1 MKKLGLA
8 VLVVVVAVAG
18 VLYWLR
24 GNLDGLVRQAIVDY
38 GSAMTGARVEVAAV
52 EISLADG
59 RGVIRGLTIGNPPGF
74 RTPHALKAA
83 EVELAV
89 DPASIAEPV
98 VLIRKIAVM
107 APDVVYEKGDGGA
120 TNFDAIQK
128 NVAAYLGPSKQ
139 ESGGKKLIV
148 EEFAVRNA
156 KAEASAA
163 FMGGKTVAVPLP
175 DIVMRNIGKSKG
187 GITPGEQ
194 GQEIASALRQRLA
207 STVNFDSMLT
217 SAGQGL
223 ESATGAV
230 KGWFG
235 K

>member
-18 VLYWLR
+18 TLYWLR

-38 GSAMTGARVEVAAV
+38 GSAMTGARVDVASV

-59 RGVIRGLTIGNPPGF
+59 RGVIRGLTVGNPPGF
-74 RTPHALKAA
+74 KTPHALKVG
-83 EVELAV
+83 EVELVV
-89 DPASIAEPV
+89 DPASVVEPV
-98 VLIRKIAVM
+98 VVVRKIAVM
-107 APDVVYEKGDGGA
+107 APDVIYEKGDGG

-128 NVAAYLGPSKQ
+128 NVAAYVGPSKPQ
-139 ESGGKKLIV
+139 EGGKKLIV
-148 EEFAVRNA
+148 DEFAVRNA

-163 FMGGKTVAVPLP
+163 FMGGKTVALPMP

-187 GITPGEQ
+187 GITPGEL
-194 GQEIASALRQRLA
+194 GQEIVSSLKQRLA
-207 STVNFDSMLT
+207 STVNFDSLMK

-223 ESATGAV
+223 ESATGTV

>member
-8 VLVVVVAVAG
+8 ALVVVVAVAG
-18 VLYWLR
+18 ALYWLR

-38 GSAMTGARVEVAAV
+38 GSAMTGARVAVAAV

-74 RTPHALKAA
+74 GTPYALKAA
-83 EVELAV
+83 EVELVV
-89 DPASIAEPV
+89 DPASLTEPV
-98 VLIRKIAVM
+98 VLMRKIAVM
-107 APDVVYEKGDGGA
+107 VPDVVYEKGGGL

-128 NVAAYLGPSKQ
+128 NIAAYIGPSKQ
-139 ESGGKKLIV
+139 EGGRKFIV

-156 KAEASAA
+156 TAQASAGL
-163 FMGGKTVAVPLP
+163 MGGKTVAVPLP

-187 GITPGEQ
+187 GITPGEL

-207 STVNFDSMLT
+207 STVNFDSLLK
-217 SAGQGL
+217 SAGKEL

-235 K
+235 R

>member
-1 MKKLGLA
+1 MKKLGIA
-8 VLVVVVAVAG
+8 VLVVVAVIAG
-18 VLYWLR
+18 ALYWLR

-74 RTPHALKAA
+74 KTPHALKAG
-83 EVELAV
+83 EVELV
-89 DPASIAEPV
+89 VEPASIAEAV
-98 VLIRKIAVM
+98 VVIRKIAVM
-107 APDVVYEKGDGGA
+107 APDVVYEKGDGG

-128 NVAAYLGPSKQ
+128 NVAAYLGPSKSQ
-139 ESGGKKLIV
+139 EGGKKLIV

-163 FMGGKTVAVPLP
+163 FMDGKTVAVPLP

-187 GITPGEQ
+187 GITPGEL
-194 GQEIASALRQRLA
+194 GQEIVSSLRQRLA
-207 STVNFDSMLT
+207 STVNFDSLMK
-217 SAGQGL
+217 SASQGL